1 MGLPLASPAPLDDTP
16 ELIMA
21 LTSLQYDAP
30 IRRLARRESLDYEL
44 FEQATA
50 LHEEGRPFESL
61 TKVLAHLFPG
71 QTLPDLAK
79 EAFSFTQGSSR
90 VTLRLDGDHVL
101 ISVPLVRLS
110 TTGNAVAA
118 LRHVLTQISS
128 TGQIFQPRLRGDDI
142 HLEFRDRLARLHPAK
157 VVEVLKRMPVKA
169 DANDD
174 FLIAQ
179 FGALPLERAP
189 IADLDDAEL
198 SRAED
203 IWRRHWSDVEEL
215 VKECQRKR
223 SLFFLNA
230 ATAYAYHRI
239 CGVLPLGGFLL
250 YRLNESAETFLPS
263 DEDPTKRET
272 SLAKWAREMKAVPR
286 EELKKSLGHAEYAIS
301 PLTDGEPSAL
311 TNVIGENDRM
321 ETIQQLRNSGNS
333 FDAALA
339 LVSNF
344 NFLLARFSWPQP
356 VEDAMSAAL
365 SSVSGKPWREI
376 AAHLTDEARAV
387 VEKFVDDAE
396 DEDEDEDESDDE
408 DGESDG
414 GEENE

>member
-1 MGLPLASPAPLDDTP
+1 
-16 ELIMA
+16 MA

-30 IRRLARRESLDYEL
+30 IRRTSRRESLDYEL
-44 FEQATA
+44 FEQAVA

-61 TKVLAHLFPG
+61 TKVLAHLFPSEK
-71 QTLPDLAK
+71 LPDLAK
-79 EAFSFTQGSSR
+79 ETFSFTQGSSR
-90 VTLRLDGDHVL
+90 VALRLDGDHVH

-110 TTGNAVAA
+110 ATGNAVAA

-128 TGQIFQPRLRGDDI
+128 TGQIYQPRLRDDYI

-189 IADLDDAEL
+189 IGDLDDAEL
-198 SRAED
+198 ARAEE
-203 IWRRHWSDVEEL
+203 IWRRHWSEAEEL
-215 VKECQRKR
+215 VKESQRKR

-250 YRLNESAETFLPS
+250 YRLNESAGTFLPA
-263 DEDPTKRET
+263 DEDPNKREAALT
-272 SLAKWAREMKAVPR
+272 KWAKEMKAVPR

-301 PLTDGEPSAL
+301 PLTDGEPSVL
-311 TNVIGENDRM
+311 TNVLGDNDRM
-321 ETIQQLRNSGNS
+321 ETIQQLRSSGHS
-333 FDAALA
+333 FDAGLA

-344 NFLLARFSWPQP
+344 SFLLARFSWPEAA
-356 VEDAMSAAL
+356 EDAMRTAL

-376 AAHLTDEARAV
+376 ATQLTDAARAL
-387 VEKFVDDAE
+387 VERFAGDAE
-396 DEDEDEDESDDE
+396 EEDGEEDESE
-408 DGESDG
+408 NENSESDG